1 MHCAYGTSPY
11 APSSSSFFLLRSS
24 FPPLSFSPPR
34 QGLPLEVGSSLGCR
48 CRRTSCPMTWWQQ
61 TYTALTDHAQAL
73 PGLPTTT
80 WPPRARRPA
89 RPAAGSGANCRP
101 WSSAVVDLGPRR
113 LLLSGLDLQYSLS
126 GRRDASP
133 CRWVWASA
141 LAPPCSNRS
150 TTAASRPP

>member
-11 APSSSSFFLLRSS
+11 APSSSSFCGPPSLRCPSL
-24 FPPLSFSPPR
+24 PPGRACRSR
-34 QGLPLEVGSSLGCR
+34 SSLGCL

-141 LAPPCSNRS
+141 LALPCSNRS